1 MRLFPTSNNPEA
13 SARDPLG
20 KRLFSQTAQLVKAS
34 STLFNLIV
42 CMFRGLQRIGLN
54 VTPNHFYWPIPDL
67 RELEQRD
74 WPVYLGLGCDL
85 RLDEQLTFA
94 QNVISKYCGEC
105 DFGDEPSLDGAYHFN
120 NGFFETVDAEVS
132 YSMLRHHKPLRVIE
146 IGSGYSTR
154 ILAKAI
160 RANYE
165 VDGVEGKL
173 ITIDPHQERLPLNG
187 MGSFV
192 TYVPKRVQDIDRDIF
207 DTLKSGDVLFIDS
220 SHVVGI
226 GSDVIREYMEIIP
239 GLHPG
244 VIIHVHDIFLPYDYP
259 RRSVLRNL
267 CFWSEQYLLQ
277 AFLSFNSTFEVIWAS
292 SAMQFFHA
300 SVLEHYFPRWKNSYQ
315 CMPRSRRRFIPS
327 IDDQRVWPSSFW
339 MRRCEFDPLLD
350 SGLQDEFASV

>member
-1 MRLFPTSNNPEA
+1 MRLFPTSNQP
-13 SARDPLG
+13 SVSGKDHLG
-20 KRLFSQTAQLVKAS
+20 RRLFFQAAQRVKTS
-34 STLFNLIV
+34 STLFRLIV
-42 CMFRGLQRIGLN
+42 RTFRGLQSIGLN
-54 VTPNHFYWPIPDL
+54 VTPNHFYWPVPDL

-74 WPVYLGLGCDL
+74 WPVYLGRGCDL
-85 RLDEQLTFA
+85 RLDEQLCFA
-94 QNVISKYCGEC
+94 QTVVSKYSHEC
-105 DFGDEPSLDGAYHFN
+105 NFGDEPSMDGAYHFN

-132 YSMLRHHKPLRVIE
+132 YSMLRHYKPLRVIE

-165 VDGVEGKL
+165 FDGVKGEL

-187 MGSFV
+187 MGNFV
-192 TYVPKRVQDIDRDIF
+192 TYVSKRVQDVDLDVF

-220 SHVVGI
+220 SHVVGV

-277 AFLSFNSTFEVIWAS
+277 AFLSFNSTFQVLWAS

-300 SVLEHYFPRWKNSYQ
+300 SVLERYFPRWKNSYRS
-315 CMPRSRRRFIPS
+315 MPRSRRRFIPS

-339 MRRCEFDPLLD
+339 MRRCDFDPLLA
-350 SGLQDEFASV
+350 SGFQNGLR